1 MKNLILFILILLTTC
16 VKSQSQINP
25 YQKGFEEFL
34 NSRIEMKYIA
44 INKLDTLYV
53 SYVPAITSNL
63 SKVFKYKD
71 KTIPVKIISDKILE
85 EGLVKD
91 IFEINPIILK
101 NNKLLFSISFLS
113 VVVSEKK
120 QVELIYTE
128 GNTGVFELYNK
139 RKKYLIRV
147 VE

>member
-1 MKNLILFILILLTTC
+1 
-16 VKSQSQINP
+16 
-25 YQKGFEEFL
+25 
-34 NSRIEMKYIA
+34 MKYIA
-44 INKLDTLYV
+44 IDKLDTLYV

-63 SKVFKYKD
+63 SKIFIYKD

-85 EGLVKD
+85 KGLVKD

-113 VVVSEKK
+113 VVISEKK